1 MRATWNLSFVC
12 ALSCTLAVATLA
24 PGQTPKQPASPTPW
38 RDLFMEL
45 DANDDRVI
53 ERAEVPEAGRK
64 AFERLLSHGDANHDG
79 KLEANEFRD
88 LLQKVDWRRAVPP
101 EQLEKR
107 FKNLD
112 RNEDGKLDRQEFQ
125 GGPARFSQLDRN
137 GDGFLSRDEI
147 PWLTPNA
154 AAGKTAPTNL
164 KPRG

>member
-1 MRATWNLSFVC
+1 MRASWKLSFFC
-12 ALSCTLAVATLA
+12 ALACTLAMTTPA

-45 DANDDRVI
+45 DANNDRVI

-79 KLEANEFRD
+79 KLTAEEFRD
-88 LLQKVDWRRAVPP
+88 LLQKIDWSRAVPP

-112 RNEDGKLDRQEFQ
+112 RNEDGKLDRQEFPN
-125 GGPARFSQLDRN
+125 GPARFNQLDRN

-147 PWLTPNA
+147 PWLNPGA
-154 AAGKTAPTNL
+154 AAKQAVK
-164 KPRG
+164 KPLD

>member
-1 MRATWNLSFVC
+1 MRSTRNLTFRFAV
-12 ALSCTLAVATLA
+12 SCTLAVATLA
-24 PGQTPKQPASPTPW
+24 SGQTPEQPASPTPW

-45 DANDDRVI
+45 DANNDRVI
-53 ERAEVPEAGRK
+53 ERAEVPETGRK
-64 AFERLLSHGDANHDG
+64 AFERLLSHGDTNHDG
-79 KLEANEFRD
+79 KLEAEEFRD

-147 PWLTPNA
+147 PWLNPNA
-154 AAGKTAPTNL
+154 ATGKTAPKKL
-164 KPRG
+164 KPQG

>member
-1 MRATWNLSFVC
+1 MRATRNLTFLFAV
-12 ALSCTLAVATLA
+12 SCTLAVATPA
-24 PGQTPKQPASPTPW
+24 SGQTPKQPASPTPF

-45 DANDDRVI
+45 DPNNDRVI

-64 AFERLLSHGDANHDG
+64 AFERLLNHGDTNHDG
-79 KLEANEFRD
+79 KLEAEEFRD
-88 LLQKVDWRRAVPP
+88 LLQKVDWSRAVPP

-112 RNEDGKLDRQEFQ
+112 KNEDGKLDRQEFQ

-147 PWLTPNA
+147 PWLNPNA
-154 AAGKTAPTNL
+154 ATGKTPA
-164 KPRG
+164 KKSKG

>member
-1 MRATWNLSFVC
+1 MRATPRLPLFF
-12 ALSCTLAVATLA
+12 ALAFTLAVTTLA

-45 DANDDRVI
+45 DANNDRVI

-64 AFERLLSHGDANHDG
+64 AFERLLSHADANHDG
-79 KLEANEFRD
+79 KLGAEEYLD
-88 LLQKVDWRRAVPP
+88 LLRKVDWSRALPP

-147 PWLTPNA
+147 P
-154 AAGKTAPTNL
+154 G
-164 KPRG
+164 